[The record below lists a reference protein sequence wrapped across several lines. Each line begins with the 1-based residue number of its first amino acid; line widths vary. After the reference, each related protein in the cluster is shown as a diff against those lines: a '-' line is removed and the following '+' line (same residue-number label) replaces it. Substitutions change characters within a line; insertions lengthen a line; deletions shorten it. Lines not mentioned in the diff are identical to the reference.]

1 MNREFLRSIKKS
13 LLTAAWYLGPR
24 TGSASVPR
32 LAPRS
37 YYSNSASFFGAQNIS
52 IGEGV
57 YVADTARM
65 ICGGLPPYVMAVGS
79 ISLGEDSIVR
89 ESAMLI
95 TYGGTIQTGPRCTIN
110 PFSLLQGNGG
120 ITIGEDV
127 LIASHVSIISANHQ
141 FRKRDEN
148 IRTQGET
155 AKGIVIEDDVWI
167 ATHATILDGVTIG
180 RGAVVAASALVNR
193 DVPPYSIVAGVPA
206 KVVGERR

>member
-1 MNREFLRSIKKS
+1 MSRQFLRSIKRS
-13 LLTAAWYLGPR
+13 LLTAAWYLRPK
-24 TGSASVPR
+24 TGSDMTPS

-37 YYSNSASFFGAQNIS
+37 YYSDSASFFGAKNIS
-52 IGEGV
+52 IGEGAF
-57 YVADTARM
+57 VADTARM
-65 ICGGLPPYVMAVGS
+65 ICGGLPPYVVAEGS
-79 ISLGEDSIVR
+79 ISLGADSIVR

-95 TYGGTIQTGPRCTIN
+95 TYGGKIEIGPRCTIN

-127 LIASHVSIISANHQ
+127 LIASHVSIISANHE
-141 FRKRDEN
+141 FRQRNVK
-148 IRTQGET
+148 IRAQGET

-180 RGAVVAASALVNR
+180 RGAVVAASALVNK